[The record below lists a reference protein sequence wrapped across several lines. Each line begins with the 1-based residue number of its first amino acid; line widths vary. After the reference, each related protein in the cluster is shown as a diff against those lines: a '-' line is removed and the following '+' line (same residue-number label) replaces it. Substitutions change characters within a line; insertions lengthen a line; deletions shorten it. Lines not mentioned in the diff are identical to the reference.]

1 MRRVNRIGAA
11 LRDVLQRLDDV
22 LRTWAVA
29 GLALLILALV
39 LAGAM
44 LLDA

>member
-22 LRTWAVA
+22 LRSWAVA